1 MNYLGIDIGKKTHV
15 AGLVDANGNSL
26 DRTLKFSPS
35 QTGWVKLMSYLEKN
49 QLGKD
54 SIQIGLEATG
64 HYWLTVYEKLISSEF
79 NVTVFNPL
87 QVASFRNKGIRGQKT
102 DPIDAILIAD
112 VLRFGEKSKTRLP
125 DENILILRRLS
136 RFRSNLV
143 DQTTSIKHK
152 ISAIL
157 DQVFPEYGSLFDNTF
172 GKGSLALLKKSAFPE
187 EIAKLNLEKLTK
199 LLKKASRN
207 HFDEKKARLVK
218 DKAKISFGTRI
229 GLDAFEVQ
237 IKILISQIE
246 YLDEQTKKLE
256 KELKLLVGDH
266 VLLSIPGIAH
276 VSAGLI
282 IGEIGSFKFAGK
294 DGARRGIKSL
304 TALAG
309 LDPKLQESGQY
320 QGQAKMSKRGS
331 KYLRRAVM
339 QSSFVARTRDPMFRK
354 VYEKHKRTKH
364 HYVAMS
370 HVARKMIGVIYAVLR
385 DQKPY
390 ELKLEH

>member
-1 MNYLGIDIGKKTHV
+1 MNYLGIDIGKKAHV
-15 AGLVDANGNSL
+15 AGLVDDSGENI

-35 QTGWVKLMSYLEKN
+35 QEGWERLMSYLEKN
-49 QLGKD
+49 RLDKD
-54 SIQIGLEATG
+54 SVQVGLEATG
-64 HYWLTVYEKLISSEF
+64 HYWLTLYEKLMSSEF
-79 NVTVFNPL
+79 NITVFNPL

-102 DPIDAILIAD
+102 DPIDAILIAN
-112 VLRFGEKSKTRLP
+112 VLRFGERSKTRLP
-125 DENILILRRLS
+125 DEETLVLRRLS

-157 DQVFPEYGSLFDNTF
+157 DQIFPEYASLFDNTF

-187 EIAKLNLEKLTK
+187 EIAKLDFKKLTR

-207 HFDEKKARLVK
+207 HFDEEKARLVK
-218 DKAKISFGTRI
+218 DKAKVSFGTRI
-229 GLDAFEVQ
+229 GLDAFEIQ

-256 KELKLLVGDH
+256 KELKQLVGDH
-266 VLLSIPGIAH
+266 VLLSIPGVSH
-276 VSAGLI
+276 VSAGVIL
-282 IGEIGSFKFAGK
+282 GEIGNFRFTGKAG
-294 DGARRGIKSL
+294 DRSGVKSL

-309 LDPKLQESGQY
+309 IDPKLQESGQY
-320 QGQAKMSKRGS
+320 RGRVKMSKRGS
-331 KYLRRAVM
+331 KYLRRALM
-339 QSSFVARTRDPMFRK
+339 QSSFVAKTRDPMFSK
-354 VYEKHKRTKH
+354 VYEKHKKTKH
-364 HYVAMS
+364 HYVALS

>member
-15 AGLVDANGNSL
+15 AGLVDDSGGNI

-35 QTGWVKLMSYLEKN
+35 RTGWEKLMSYLEKN
-49 QLGKD
+49 QLDKD

-64 HYWLTVYEKLISSEF
+64 HYWLTLYEKLISSEF

-102 DPIDAILIAD
+102 DPIDAVLIAN
-112 VLRFGEKSKTRLP
+112 VLRFGESSQTRLP

-157 DQVFPEYGSLFDNTF
+157 DQVFPEYASLFDNTF

-187 EIAKLNLEKLTK
+187 EIAKLDLGKLTK

-207 HFDEKKARLVK
+207 HFDEEKARLIK

-229 GLDAFEVQ
+229 GLDAFEIQ
-237 IKILISQIE
+237 IKILINQIE
-246 YLDEQTKKLE
+246 YLDEQTKKLA
-256 KELKLLVGDH
+256 KELKSLVGDH
-266 VLLSIPGIAH
+266 VLLSIPGISH
-276 VSAGLI
+276 VSAGI
-282 IGEIGSFKFAGK
+282 ILGEIGNFRFAGK
-294 DGARRGIKSL
+294 DEARRGIKAL

-320 QGQAKMSKRGS
+320 QGQTKMSKRGS

-339 QSSFVARTRDPMFRK
+339 QSSFV
-354 VYEKHKRTKH
+354 
-364 HYVAMS
+364 
-370 HVARKMIGVIYAVLR
+370 
-385 DQKPY
+385 
-390 ELKLEH
+390 